1 MCWLGYGVRSA
12 AASGRRAV
20 TKHGQRGEGE
30 GGGGE
35 GWGEEEEGGVGRT
48 TTDVSDDGAIGRR
61 FMRRADG
68 PGNRRE
74 L

>member
-1 MCWLGYGVRSA
+1 M
-12 AASGRRAV
+12 
-20 TKHGQRGEGE
+20 TKHGHRGEGE

-35 GWGEEEEGGVGRT
+35 GGEGWGEEVEGGVGRT